1 MTVDTGDQTN
11 DTRERLLDAAERLFV
26 AKGFDATSVRDIT
39 AAAGCNVAAVNY
51 HFGGKGRLYRETFR
65 RLLGQLRDRRIAAIE
80 GALEAAG
87 DRADL
92 ELFLRAFAEA
102 FVEPLLEDGRGA
114 RLMHFLDREM
124 HNPHL
129 PPETFFGELIRPMM
143 EFHTQALERVVG
155 PVEPMTAR
163 MCLMSLVGQLIHIL
177 KAHHMFGSVEELGM
191 APPDLR
197 DHIRHFVRFSAAG
210 VRACVGAGPAP
221 PGEVST

>member
-1 MTVDTGDQTN
+1 MDPARDETA
-11 DTRERLLDAAERLFV
+11 DTRERLLDAAERLFG

-51 HFGGKGRLYRETFR
+51 HFGGKDRLYRETFR

-80 GALEAAG
+80 AALAAAG

-143 EFHTQALERVVG
+143 QFHTQALEQVVG
-155 PVEPMTAR
+155 PVEPMAAR
-163 MCLMSLVGQLIHIL
+163 MCLMSLVGQLVHIL
-177 KAHHMFGSVEELGM
+177 KAHHVFGSVEGVDIV
-191 APPDLR
+191 PPDLQ

-210 VRACVGAGPAP
+210 IRACVRAAGDT